1 MAALEDRVLQIS
13 ESIGPDTFL
22 LQKTAIGFRK
32 FYDVIGLNNQCYYTI
47 VNKTVPS
54 EWEIGLGRV
63 GGTSANTTLTRDTI
77 ISSSTGYK
85 VNFSY
90 GVKDVF
96 VTVPSSKPTSL
107 DANNNILLDTQN
119 LSLQNSSLP
128 NIRPSVYF
136 NFARSKQLDPR
147 IHFERHDSLNN
158 PQILGAA
165 YYYDSNTVAKAEE
178 NLLLQ
183 SQSFNT
189 TPWTFAGGSLTT
201 NEIAPDGTSTASLMT
216 CVSQY
221 NSIRTSITNIGGLI
235 VGATYTISLWVKSNI
250 GTNNYTIWLDGSNTI
265 IGTITPTSTWT
276 RYSFSFVYPASVTTF
291 NLLQDRNVSGFGSVY
306 TWGAQLEQRSSVTTY
321 TSTTTSAITNYIPQ
335 YIRVPQ
341 NIPRFDHNPITRESL
356 GLLID
361 GGFYNNI
368 IYSEYFANTAWIKA
382 NTTITANT
390 IVSPDGFISGTKL
403 VLNSANTYSS
413 NNGLYQIVP
422 QGDDYDA
429 TYTWSIFAKA
439 GELPSIKFINGWNGN
454 TAIFNLSSGNIEKYS
469 NSCSMY
475 PVGNGWYRCIYTYAP
490 TLGTITTNKI
500 TFQPYSS
507 SLSTGDG
514 YSGIFIWGAQL
525 ENSNNPSSYTRTLDL
540 RIEREYEDCQFTYKN
555 FYPLYNTY
563 EGTFVISV
571 DYAPFGTDETNY
583 GYGGLF
589 TLGDFSVYTSSN
601 NNFKISAATSNTAY
615 LAKNTT
621 HTVAISYS
629 YQGRAVANGN
639 VLIAVDGIFYSD
651 ISTGLSMFPVLSNNW
666 QNGLNIGSNMI
677 NGSYLNGHIRELFY
691 YPVAYSANTLVA
703 LTK

>member
-178 NLLLQ
+178 NLLLY
-183 SQSFNT
+183 SGSLFNFPWANAAT
-189 TPWTFAGGSLTT
+189 TAVNTINNAVAPDETTTASTIVYLTGGNLEVWRYNDTLSSGIQYTISVYVKSVSGNTNFTADLANVEVSPIFVLTT
-201 NEIAPDGTSTASLMT
+201 NWQRFSWTVTPAADRVWFDFQL
-216 CVSQY
+216 
-221 NSIRTSITNIGGLI
+221 
-235 VGATYTISLWVKSNI
+235 GAA
-250 GTNNYTIWLDGSNTI
+250 
-265 IGTITPTSTWT
+265 GTI
-276 RYSFSFVYPASVTTF
+276 
-291 NLLQDRNVSGFGSVY
+291 NV
-306 TWGAQLEQRSSVTTY
+306 WGAQLEKRSSNTAY
-321 TSTTTSAITNYIPQ
+321 TATTTSAITNYIPQ

-475 PVGNGWYRCIYTYAP
+475 PVGNGWHRCIYTYAP

>member
-90 GVKDVF
+90 GIKDVF

-178 NLLLQ
+178 NLLLY
-183 SQSFNT
+183 S
-189 TPWTFAGGSLTT
+189 GSLFNFPWANAATT
-201 NEIAPDGTSTASLMT
+201 AVNTINNAVAPDGTTTASTIVYLT
-216 CVSQY
+216 GGNLEVWRY
-221 NSIRTSITNIGGLI
+221 NDTLSSGIQ
-235 VGATYTISLWVKSNI
+235 YTISVYVKSVSGN
-250 GTNNYTIWLDGSNTI
+250 TNFTADLANVEFSPIFVLTTNWQRFSWTVTPAADRVWFDFQLGAA
-265 IGTITPTSTWT
+265 GTI
-276 RYSFSFVYPASVTTF
+276 
-291 NLLQDRNVSGFGSVY
+291 NV
-306 TWGAQLEQRSSVTTY
+306 WGAQLEKRSSNTAY
-321 TSTTTSAITNYIPQ
+321 TATTTSAITNYIPQ

-368 IYSEYFANTAWIKA
+368 IYSEYFANTAWVKV
-382 NTTITANT
+382 NTTITANA
-390 IVSPDGFISGTKL
+390 IVSPDGFVSGTKL
-403 VLNSANTYSS
+403 ILNSTSTFSS
-413 NNGLYQIVP
+413 NNGIYQIVP

-475 PVGNGWYRCIYTYAP
+475 PVGNGWHRCIYTYAP

-507 SLSTGDG
+507 SLSAGDG

-540 RIEREYEDCQFTYKN
+540 RIEREYEDCQFTYKS

-571 DYAPFGTDETNY
+571 DYAPFGTDGTTY

-589 TLGDFSVYTSSN
+589 SLGDFSVYTSSN
-601 NNFKISAATSNTAY
+601 NNFTISAATSNTAY

-621 HTVAISYS
+621 HTVAISYN
-629 YQGRAVANGN
+629 YQGRDVANGN
-639 VLIAVDGIFYSD
+639 VLMAVDGVFYSN
-651 ISTGLSMFPVLSNNW
+651 ISTQQSIFPVLRNDYS
-666 QNGLNIGSNMI
+666 NGLNIGSNLG
-677 NGSYLNGHIRELFY
+677 GSYLNGHIRELFY